1 MSNAEQST
9 DVKALAKANR
19 ILQKKLQ
26 RSERDRVLLEETNE
40 RRLALLN
47 STIAQLQTSK
57 QTLEERTQALETALS
72 NVQQMQSQLIE
83 AEKLSALGV
92 LVAGIA
98 HEINNPVSFVAGN
111 IQPAQD
117 YVQDLLGLL
126 ALYQADY
133 PEPSEL
139 IQDEIEA
146 IDLEFLAEDLP
157 KLLNSMEVGAE
168 RISEIVRSLRTFTRA
183 DGDDFKT
190 ADLQDGLDST
200 LLILQHRL
208 KANAKQPEIKVVQ
221 DYAHLPPVDC
231 HPGKLNQVF
240 MNLFGNAIDALRDWE
255 ATDKL
260 DIPDLQTSQI
270 AVQAAPLS
278 PERVQIRIQDNGP
291 GIPEAIRGKLFDP
304 FFTTKPVGQGT
315 GLGLAISYQ
324 IIVEQHHGRL
334 YCESELGAGTTFVIE
349 LPIRQPK
356 VPTAQVTASLA

>member
-1 MSNAEQST
+1 MTTSNDAKRIRDLE
-9 DVKALAKANR
+9 KANR

-26 RSERDRVLLEETNE
+26 RSEHDRIILEENSD
-40 RRLALLN
+40 RRLALLRTVIAELEN
-47 STIAQLQTSK
+47 SK
-57 QTLEERTQALETALS
+57 HVLEERTQALETALN
-72 NVQQMQSQLIE
+72 NVQQMQSKLIE
-83 AEKLSALGV
+83 SEKLSALGV

-111 IQPAQD
+111 IQPAQS

-126 ALYQADY
+126 SLYQQNY
-133 PEPSEL
+133 PEPSAA

-157 KLLNSMEVGAE
+157 KLLNSMQVGAG

-183 DGDDFKT
+183 DGEDFK
-190 ADLQDGLDST
+190 AAYLQDGLEST

-208 KANAKQPEIKVVQ
+208 KANAEQSEVQ
-221 DYAHLPPVDC
+221 IVQNYVDLPRIDC

-240 MNLFGNAIDALRDWE
+240 MNLLGNAIDALRETETQHPSQGAEQPSHQITIQATVLGKDW
-255 ATDKL
+255 L
-260 DIPDLQTSQI
+260 
-270 AVQAAPLS
+270 
-278 PERVQIRIQDNGP
+278 QIRIQDNGP
-291 GIPEAIRGKLFDP
+291 GIPTTICNKLFDP

-324 IIVEQHHGRL
+324 IIVEQHQGRL
-334 YCESELGAGTTFVIE
+334 WCESEPGAGAAFVIE

-356 VPTAQVTASLA
+356 SAETEHAIAY